1 MKSQNGITLMI
12 LVITIIAMS
21 IIVGTISYN
30 SINSFRMNAYYNMCA
45 DIELLDEKIALY
57 YLEHKEEEESLPITD
72 EFIEISDFEAY
83 SEATVNHNPNN
94 DSSGKLYK
102 IDLSQLEN
110 LTLTSTKYY
119 IDKQSHT
126 IYTSHGKKVDGT
138 VYYTVPLDYKQVNRN
153 DYKQ

>member
-57 YLEHKEEEESLPITD
+57 YLENKTLPIMEVEETK
-72 EFIEISDFEAY
+72 EIKESME
-83 SEATVNHNPNN
+83 EGNVNYNPNN
-94 DSSGKLYK
+94 SGKLYL
-102 IDLSQLEN
+102 INLSELSN
-110 LTLTSTKYY
+110 LSLTNSEYY
-119 IDKQSHT
+119 IDEQSHT

-138 VYYTVPLDYKQVNRN
+138 VYYTVPLDYKQVNLN